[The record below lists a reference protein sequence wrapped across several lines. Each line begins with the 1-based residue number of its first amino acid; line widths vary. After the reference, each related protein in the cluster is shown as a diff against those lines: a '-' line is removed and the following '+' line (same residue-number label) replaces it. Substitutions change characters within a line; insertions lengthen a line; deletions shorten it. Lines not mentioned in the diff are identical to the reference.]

1 MRRLAVRLSSLLTA
15 ILAAGTASAHE
26 GHTTHDSASSSTT
39 GTDPLP
45 LALLLSGVLVFGA
58 GLYLASREDVDR
70 IYALTGIGIGLAGL
84 AVALG
89 LYLRQGF

>member
-1 MRRLAVRLSSLLTA
+1 MRTLALRLSALLTA
-15 ILAAGTASAHE
+15 ILAAGTASAHN
-26 GHTTHDSASSSTT
+26 GHTTHEAGSESMT
-39 GTDPLP
+39 GNDPLP

-70 IYALTGIGIGLAGL
+70 IYALTGVGIGLTGL

>member
-1 MRRLAVRLSSLLTA
+1 MRRFALCLLSLLTA
-15 ILAAGTASAHE
+15 ILAAGTVTAHE
-26 GHTTHDSASSSTT
+26 GHTTHEGGSSAAT

-70 IYALTGIGIGLAGL
+70 VYAMAGVGIGLAGL

-89 LYLRQGF
+89 LYLRQGL

>member
-15 ILAAGTASAHE
+15 ILATGTVRAHE
-26 GHTTHDSASSSTT
+26 GHTTHEGGSSAAT

-58 GLYLASREDVDR
+58 GLYLASRDDVDR
-70 IYALTGIGIGLAGL
+70 IYALVGVGIGLTGL
-84 AVALG
+84 VVALV